1 MDLGPKAAEVRP
13 EEQEE
18 EEEAAED
25 SEETAWKTVR
35 RILSHMT
42 CLNLP

>member
-13 EEQEE
+13 EEQE

>member
-1 MDLGPKAAEVRP
+1 MGLGSKAAEV
-13 EEQEE
+13 E